1 MKFENHIEYNEHNEI
16 LMPVL
21 EIFLS
26 CNGEGLDVGKPVTFV
41 RLVGCNLRCCFGKCG
56 HCDTPE
62 SLLFPTQYRK
72 NGLVKCFNYMT
83 AKEVADKIK
92 EHGTKRVTLTG
103 GNPLSRGGI
112 GKWIHDLMEELGDG
126 VLLELE
132 ENGSIDINI
141 HLLRYL
147 NEEER
152 KRLRITLDYKTI
164 SSKMN
169 HFMLLRNWDFLN
181 EDDVIKCVVGNREDM
196 EDAVAKIK
204 ERKPK
209 AQIIF
214 SPVFNEIELKEIWEF
229 ACEPDIIPLD
239 IKVQVQLHKIAYPWD
254 MRGV

>member
-1 MKFENHIEYNEHNEI
+1 
-16 LMPVL
+16 
-21 EIFLS
+21 
-26 CNGEGLDVGKPVTFV
+26 
-41 RLVGCNLRCCFGKCG
+41 
-56 HCDTPE
+56 
-62 SLLFPTQYRK
+62 
-72 NGLVKCFNYMT
+72 
-83 AKEVADKIK
+83 
-92 EHGTKRVTLTG
+92 
-103 GNPLSRGGI
+103 
-112 GKWIHDLMEELGDG
+112 
-126 VLLELE
+126 
-132 ENGSIDINI
+132 
-141 HLLRYL
+141 
-147 NEEER
+147 
-152 KRLRITLDYKTI
+152 
-164 SSKMN
+164 MN